1 LNLFVCFYPFIN
13 RYFCFI
19 KTSNV
24 KNISILSTTKS
35 PGSSSV
41 NPNFF
46 SRENLKFSIH
56 NLRYLPRWIIV
67 MMDFSVLVLS
77 FFFTILIFKG
87 TGLDYIITPHSF
99 RFIGALFGVNIFF
112 FWLFRTYSGII
123 RHSSY
128 IDAVKLLFS
137 QMAVLVLFLFFNF
150 AYELLH
156 GEKAF
161 LNTAFFINIVLS
173 FCGLFLYRV
182 IIKQTFEIY
191 FSEQGTNKLIRT
203 IIYGTDAN
211 AISVANALKFETPS
225 RFKIVGFVDKNN
237 QNATKRM
244 LDLPILIKKKKL
256 PPLMRS
262 VNAQAVIIADKSLS
276 KEEQLII
283 VDQCLEFNYNVFTVP
298 LISDWENQKEISQK
312 VKNIQIE
319 DLLERKP
326 IVLDNKSISKQ
337 LKDKTVLI
345 TGAAGSIGSEI
356 VRQVL
361 GFSPKVVVILD
372 QAETPLHHMYL
383 EMNSLDSNSK
393 MHTVIADVRNK
404 EAMNSVFKKYEP
416 QVVFHAA
423 AYKHVPLM
431 EENPSQAILTNIE
444 GTKIL
449 ADLSCFYKVKK
460 FVMVSTD
467 KAVNPSNVM
476 GASKRIAEKY
486 VQSLQLKNNDN
497 GEKNATK
504 FITTR
509 FGNVLGSNGSVVPL
523 FTKQIANGGPIT
535 ITHPDIIRYFMT
547 IPEACQLVL
556 EAGAMG
562 NGGEIYIFDMGK
574 PVKIIDLAR
583 KMIKLAG
590 FIPEK
595 DIKIQIVGLRP
606 GEKLYEELLNDTSK
620 TLPTYHEKIM
630 ISEEILDDFEVLS
643 TDVEELINIAN
654 HFDNDEIVLKM
665 KQIVPEFK
673 SMNSAF
679 ELLDR

>member
-1 LNLFVCFYPFIN
+1 LFNN
-13 RYFCFI
+13 RLTKKY
-19 KTSNV
+19 
-24 KNISILSTTKS
+24 ILSTDK
-35 PGSSSV
+35 
-41 NPNFF
+41 NPDLDNAIVNFF
-46 SRENLKFSIH
+46 SKANLKFNIH
-56 NLRYLPRWIIV
+56 NLSYLPRWIIV
-67 MMDFSVLVLS
+67 FMDFAVLVMA
-77 FFFTILIFKG
+77 FFFTLLIFRG
-87 TGLDYIITPHSF
+87 TGLDYIITEDEFVFISSF
-99 RFIGALFGVNIFF
+99 FGINVFF

-137 QMAVLVLFLFFNF
+137 QMSVLVLFLAFNF
-150 AYELLH
+150 IYELLY
-156 GEKAF
+156 GSKAF
-161 LNTAFFINIVLS
+161 LNTALFINIVLS

-182 IIKQTFEIY
+182 MVKQTFELY
-191 FSEQGTNKLIRT
+191 FSEQGSNKLIRT
-203 IIYGTDAN
+203 IIYGVDAN
-211 AISVANALKFETPS
+211 AISVANALKFETPT
-225 RFKIVGFVDKNN
+225 RFRIVGFVDKNN
-237 QNATKRM
+237 QNASKRM
-244 LDLPILIKKKKL
+244 LDLPILVKKRKL
-256 PPLMRS
+256 PSLMRS
-262 VNAQAVIIADKSLS
+262 VNAEAVIIADKSLT

-283 VDQCLEFNYNVFTVP
+283 VDQCLEFNFKVYTVP

-326 IVLDNKSISKQ
+326 IVLDSKSISKQ
-337 LKDKTVLI
+337 LKGKTVLI

-361 GFSPKVVVILD
+361 GFAPGKIIILD
-372 QAETPLHHMYL
+372 QAETPLHHLCL
-383 EMNSLDSNSK
+383 EVQNIESNSEIYN
-393 MHTVIADVRNK
+393 VVADVRNK
-404 EAMNSVFKKYEP
+404 KAMDKVFELYHP

-431 EENPSQAILTNIE
+431 EDNPSQAIFTNIE
-444 GTKIL
+444 GTKNL
-449 ADLSCFYKVKK
+449 ADLSCKYNVVK
-460 FVMVSTD
+460 FVMISTD

-486 VQSLQLKNNDN
+486 VQSLQLKNK
-497 GEKNATK
+497 ETNANETK

-523 FTKQIANGGPIT
+523 FTKQIAEGGPVT
-535 ITHPDIIRYFMT
+535 ITHQDIIRYFMT

-562 NGGEIYIFDMGK
+562 NGGEIFIFDMGK

-590 FIPEK
+590 FIPDRE
-595 DIKIQIVGLRP
+595 IKIKIVGLRP

-620 TLPTYHEKIM
+620 TLPTHHHKIM
-630 ISEEILDDFEVLS
+630 IAQEIHDDYDTLFA
-643 TDVEELINIAN
+643 DIEELISLS
-654 HFDNDEIVLKM
+654 HFVSNEEIVSQM
-665 KQIVPEFK
+665 KKIVPEFV

-679 ELLDR
+679 EVLDK

>member
-1 LNLFVCFYPFIN
+1 MNTD
-13 RYFCFI
+13 
-19 KTSNV
+19 KTSAF
-24 KNISILSTTKS
+24 SALLHDYFS
-35 PGSSSV
+35 P
-41 NPNFF
+41 
-46 SRENLKFSIH
+46 RNLKAHIN
-56 NLRYLPRWIIV
+56 NLSYLPRWIIV
-67 MMDFSVLVLS
+67 GIDVMVLILS
-77 FFFTILIFKG
+77 FTFTFLLFEGTALGYILTSHNIYFIFS
-87 TGLDYIITPHSF
+87 LIS
-99 RFIGALFGVNIFF
+99 VNIFF

-128 IDAVKLLFS
+128 IDAIKLLFS
-137 QMAVLVLFLFFNF
+137 QMSVLVFFLFFNLIF
-150 AYELLH
+150 ELYTGH
-156 GEKAF
+156 KAF
-161 LNTAFFINIVLS
+161 LNTALFINLVLS

-182 IIKQTFEIY
+182 IVKQTFEIY
-191 FSEQGTNKLIRT
+191 FSESTTSKLIRT
-203 IIYGTDAN
+203 VIYGTDAN

-225 RFKIVGFVDKNN
+225 RFKIVGFVDKNS
-237 QNATKRM
+237 QNASKRM
-244 LDLPILIKKKKL
+244 LDLPILIQKKKL
-256 PPLMRS
+256 PALMRS
-262 VNAQAVIIADKSLS
+262 VAAEGVIIADKSLS

-283 VDQCLEFNYNVFTVP
+283 VDQCLEFNYKVYTVP

-326 IVLDNKSISKQ
+326 IVLDSRSISKQ
-337 LKDKTVLI
+337 LKDKVILI

-356 VRQVL
+356 TRQVL
-361 GFSPKVVVILD
+361 GFNPKMIVILD
-372 QAETPLHHMYL
+372 HAETPLHHLCL
-383 EMNSLDSNSK
+383 ETLTLDSNTIIK
-393 MHTVIADVRNK
+393 AVIADVK
-404 EAMNSVFKKYEP
+404 SKQALEKVFKEYRP

-431 EENPSQAILTNIE
+431 EENPSQAILTNVE
-444 GTKIL
+444 GTKNL
-449 ADLSCFYKVKK
+449 ADLSCKYKVKK

-486 VQSLQLKNNDN
+486 VQSLFLKNKKEIEDS
-497 GEKNATK
+497 TK

-523 FTKQIANGGPIT
+523 FTKQIAEGGPVT
-535 ITHPDIIRYFMT
+535 ITHQDIIRYFMT

-574 PVKIIDLAR
+574 PVKIIELAR

-595 DIKIQIVGLRP
+595 EIKIKIVGLRP

-620 TLPTYHEKIM
+620 TLPTYHNKIM
-630 ISEEILDDFEVLS
+630 IAQEIQDEYENLHNEID
-643 TDVEELINIAN
+643 ELINIAS
-654 HFDNDEIVLKM
+654 HYDNDDIVAKM
-665 KQIVPEFK
+665 KKIVPEFK

-679 ELLDR
+679 EILDK

>member
-1 LNLFVCFYPFIN
+1 LNTD
-13 RYFCFI
+13 
-19 KTSNV
+19 KQ
-24 KNISILSTTKS
+24 TKVADLLHNSFS
-35 PGSSSV
+35 P
-41 NPNFF
+41 
-46 SRENLKFSIH
+46 R
-56 NLRYLPRWIIV
+56 NLRAHINNLSYLPRWIIV
-67 MMDFSVLVLS
+67 AIDIMVLAFS
-77 FFFTILIFKG
+77 FTFTYMLFEG
-87 TGLDYIITPHSF
+87 TALGYIITSHDF
-99 RFIGALFGVNIFF
+99 YFVGGLIVVNIFF

-128 IDAVKLLFS
+128 IDAIKLLFS
-137 QMAVLVLFLFFNF
+137 QMSVLVFFLFFNLVF
-150 AYELLH
+150 ELYTGH
-156 GEKAF
+156 KAF
-161 LNTAFFINIVLS
+161 LNTALFINLVLS

-182 IIKQTFEIY
+182 IVKQTFELY
-191 FSEQGTNKLIRT
+191 FSEKTSTKLIRT
-203 IIYGTDAN
+203 VIYGTDAN

-237 QNATKRM
+237 QNASKRM
-244 LDLPILIKKKKL
+244 LDLPILILRKKL
-256 PPLMRS
+256 PALMRS
-262 VNAQAVIIADKSLS
+262 VAAEGVIIADKSLS

-283 VDQCLEFNYNVFTVP
+283 VDQCLEFNYRVYTVP

-326 IVLDNKSISKQ
+326 IVLDSKSISKQ
-337 LKDKTVLI
+337 LKDKTILI

-361 GFSPKVVVILD
+361 GFNPKMVIILD
-372 QAETPLHHMYL
+372 HAETPLHNLCL
-383 EMNSLDSNSK
+383 ETLAMNSETK
-393 MHTVIADVRNK
+393 IVAVVADVRSK
-404 EAMNSVFKKYEP
+404 KALEKVFKSYSP
-416 QVVFHAA
+416 HVVFHAA

-431 EENPSQAILTNIE
+431 EENPAQAILTNIK
-444 GTKIL
+444 GTKNL
-449 ADLSCFYKVKK
+449 ADLACKYHVKK

-486 VQSLQLKNNDN
+486 VQSLFLKNQRENN
-497 GEKNATK
+497 EGSTK

-523 FTKQIANGGPIT
+523 FTKQIAEGGPVT
-535 ITHPDIIRYFMT
+535 ITHQDIIRYFMT

-574 PVKIIDLAR
+574 PVRIIDLAK

-590 FIPEK
+590 FIPDKE
-595 DIKIQIVGLRP
+595 IKIKIVGLRP

-620 TLPTYHEKIM
+620 TLPTYHNKIM
-630 ISEEILDDFEVLS
+630 IAQEIQDEYENLHTEV
-643 TDVEELINIAN
+643 DELIGIAD
-654 HFDNDEIVLKM
+654 FYDNDDIVAKM
-665 KQIVPEFK
+665 KKIVPEFK

-679 ELLDR
+679 EVLDK

>member
-1 LNLFVCFYPFIN
+1 MSALLHNSF
-13 RYFCFI
+13 
-19 KTSNV
+19 
-24 KNISILSTTKS
+24 S
-35 PGSSSV
+35 P
-41 NPNFF
+41 
-46 SRENLKFSIH
+46 RNLKANIN
-56 NLRYLPRWIIV
+56 NLSYLPRWIIIAIDIMV
-67 MMDFSVLVLS
+67 
-77 FFFTILIFKG
+77 LIFSFTFTYMLFEG
-87 TGLDYIITPHSF
+87 TALGYIITSYHFYFVSSLIF
-99 RFIGALFGVNIFF
+99 VNVFF

-128 IDAVKLLFS
+128 IDAIKLLFS
-137 QMAVLVLFLFFNF
+137 QMSVLIFFLVFNLVF
-150 AYELLH
+150 ELYSGH
-156 GEKAF
+156 KAF
-161 LNTAFFINIVLS
+161 LNTALFINLVLS

-182 IIKQTFEIY
+182 VVKQTFEIY
-191 FSEQGTNKLIRT
+191 FSEKTDSKLIRT
-203 IIYGTDAN
+203 VIYGTDAN

-237 QNATKRM
+237 QNASKRM
-244 LDLPILIKKKKL
+244 LDLPILIQKKRL
-256 PPLMRS
+256 PALMRS
-262 VNAQAVIIADKSLS
+262 VAAEGVIIADKSLS
-276 KEEQLII
+276 KDEQLII
-283 VDQCLEFNYNVFTVP
+283 VDQCLEFNYRVYTVP

-326 IVLDNKSISKQ
+326 IVLDSKSISKQ
-337 LKDKTVLI
+337 LKDKVILI

-361 GFSPKVVVILD
+361 GFNPKTIVILD
-372 QAETPLHHMYL
+372 HAETPLHNLCL
-383 EMNSLDSNSK
+383 ETLALDSQTK
-393 MHTVIADVRNK
+393 IKAVIADVK
-404 EAMNSVFKKYEP
+404 SKKALEKVFIDFGP

-431 EENPSQAILTNIE
+431 EENPSQAILTNVK
-444 GTKIL
+444 GTKNL
-449 ADLSCFYKVKK
+449 ADLACKYRVKK

-486 VQSLQLKNNDN
+486 VQSLFLKNQK
-497 GEKNATK
+497 EQSECKTK

-523 FTKQIANGGPIT
+523 FTKQIAEGGPVT
-535 ITHPDIIRYFMT
+535 ITHQDIIRYFMT

-574 PVKIIDLAR
+574 PVRIIDLAK

-590 FIPEK
+590 FLPDKE
-595 DIKIQIVGLRP
+595 IKIKIVGLRP

-620 TLPTYHEKIM
+620 TLPTYHNKIM
-630 ISEEILDDFEVLS
+630 IEQEIQDEYENLHTEI
-643 TDVEELINIAN
+643 EELIAIAN
-654 HFDNDEIVLKM
+654 FYSNDEIVGKM
-665 KQIVPEFK
+665 KKIVPEFK
-673 SMNSAF
+673 SMNSTF
-679 ELLDR
+679 EVLDK

>member
-1 LNLFVCFYPFIN
+1 MDVMVL
-13 RYFCFI
+13 
-19 KTSNV
+19 
-24 KNISILSTTKS
+24 ILS
-35 PGSSSV
+35 
-41 NPNFF
+41 F
-46 SRENLKFSIH
+46 L
-56 NLRYLPRWIIV
+56 
-67 MMDFSVLVLS
+67 
-77 FFFTILIFKG
+77 FTFLIFRG
-87 TGLDYIITPHSF
+87 TGLDYIITPHELALVGS
-99 RFIGALFGVNIFF
+99 LFGVNVFF

-137 QMAVLVLFLFFNF
+137 QMSVLVLFLFFNF
-150 AYELLH
+150 TYEVFFK
-156 GEKAF
+156 EKAF
-161 LNTAFFINIVLS
+161 LNTAFFINMVLS

-182 IIKQTFEIY
+182 VVKQTFELY
-191 FSEQGTNKLIRT
+191 FTEKGSNKLIRT
-203 IIYGTDAN
+203 VIYGTDAN

-237 QNATKRM
+237 QNASKRM
-244 LDLPILIKKKKL
+244 LDLPILVKRKKL
-256 PPLMRS
+256 PTLMRT
-262 VNAQAVIIADKSLS
+262 VNADGIIIADKSLS
-276 KEEQLII
+276 KEEQLVI
-283 VDQCLEFNYNVFTVP
+283 VDQCLEYNYRVYTVP

-319 DLLERKP
+319 DLLERQP

-337 LKDKTVLI
+337 LKDKTILI

-361 GFSPKVVVILD
+361 CFNPKKVIILD
-372 QAETPLHHMYL
+372 QAETPLHHLSL
-383 EMNSLDSNSK
+383 ETLSISSDSEIHS
-393 MHTVIADVRNK
+393 VIADIRNK
-404 EAMNSVFKKYEP
+404 EAMNKIFKLYEP
-416 QVVFHAA
+416 QVVYHAA

-444 GTKIL
+444 GTKNL
-449 ADLSCFYKVKK
+449 ADLSCQYNVKK

-486 VQSLQLKNNDN
+486 VQSLQLKSLK
-497 GEKNATK
+497 EKGSHGTK

-523 FTKQIANGGPIT
+523 FTKQIADGGPVT
-535 ITHPDIIRYFMT
+535 ITHKDIIRYFMT

-590 FIPEK
+590 FIPDK
-595 DIKIQIVGLRP
+595 DIKIAIVGLRP

-620 TLPTYHEKIM
+620 TIPTHNDKIM
-630 ISEEILDDFEVLS
+630 IAEEIQEEFETLHI
-643 TDVEELINIAN
+643 DIDELIGIAN
-654 HFDNDEIVLKM
+654 FFDNEDIVSKM
-665 KQIVPEFK
+665 KKIVPEFI
-673 SMNSAF
+673 SMNSTF
-679 ELLDR
+679 QTLDK

>member
-1 LNLFVCFYPFIN
+1 MYTIRSVQNQNQPKLDTEKQTKIAD
-13 RYFCFI
+13 
-19 KTSNV
+19 
-24 KNISILSTTKS
+24 ILHSSFS
-35 PGSSSV
+35 P
-41 NPNFF
+41 
-46 SRENLKFSIH
+46 R
-56 NLRYLPRWIIV
+56 NLRAHINSLSYLPRWIIIAIDV
-67 MMDFSVLVLS
+67 MV
-77 FFFTILIFKG
+77 LIFSFTFTYMLFEG
-87 TGLDYIITPHSF
+87 TALGYIITSHDFYFVGS
-99 RFIGALFGVNIFF
+99 LLVVNIFF

-128 IDAVKLLFS
+128 IDAIKLLFS
-137 QMAVLVLFLFFNF
+137 QMSVLVFFLFFNLVF
-150 AYELLH
+150 ELYTGH
-156 GEKAF
+156 KAF
-161 LNTAFFINIVLS
+161 LNTALFINLVLS

-182 IIKQTFEIY
+182 IVKQTFELY
-191 FSEQGTNKLIRT
+191 FSEKTNSKLIRT
-203 IIYGTDAN
+203 VIYGTDAN

-237 QNATKRM
+237 QNASKRM
-244 LDLPILIKKKKL
+244 LDLPILILRKKL
-256 PPLMRS
+256 PALMRS
-262 VNAQAVIIADKSLS
+262 VAAEGVIIADKSLS

-283 VDQCLEFNYNVFTVP
+283 VDQCLEFNYRVYTVP

-326 IVLDNKSISKQ
+326 IVLDSKSISKQ
-337 LKDKTVLI
+337 LKEKTILI

-361 GFSPKVVVILD
+361 GFNPKIVIILD
-372 QAETPLHHMYL
+372 HAETPLHNLCL
-383 EMNSLDSNSK
+383 ETLAMNSDAK
-393 MHTVIADVRNK
+393 IVAVIADVRSK
-404 EAMNSVFKKYEP
+404 KALEKVFKSYNP
-416 QVVFHAA
+416 HVVFHAA

-431 EENPSQAILTNIE
+431 EENPSQAILTNIK
-444 GTKIL
+444 GTKNL
-449 ADLSCFYKVKK
+449 ADLSCKYHVKK

-486 VQSLQLKNNDN
+486 VQSLFLKNQRENN
-497 GEKNATK
+497 GGATK

-523 FTKQIANGGPIT
+523 FTKQIAEGGPVT
-535 ITHPDIIRYFMT
+535 ITHQDIIRYFMT

-574 PVKIIDLAR
+574 PVKIIDLAK

-590 FIPEK
+590 FIPDKE
-595 DIKIQIVGLRP
+595 IKIKIVGLRP

-620 TLPTYHEKIM
+620 TLPTYHNKIM
-630 ISEEILDDFEVLS
+630 IAQEIQDEYENLHTEID
-643 TDVEELINIAN
+643 ELIGIAD
-654 HFDNDEIVLKM
+654 FYDNDDIVAKM
-665 KQIVPEFK
+665 KKIVPEFK

-679 ELLDR
+679 EVLDK

>member
-1 LNLFVCFYPFIN
+1 MNNDSFI
-13 RYFCFI
+13 
-19 KTSNV
+19 S
-24 KNISILSTTKS
+24 
-35 PGSSSV
+35 G
-41 NPNFF
+41 FF
-46 SRENLKFSIH
+46 SRANLKLSIH
-56 NLRYLPRWIIV
+56 NLSYLPRWIII
-67 MMDFSVLVLS
+67 MIDFSVLIVS
-77 FFFTILIFKG
+77 FFFTLLIFRG
-87 TGLDYIITPHSF
+87 TGLKYIITTHDVLFVCSF
-99 RFIGALFGVNIFF
+99 FGVNIFF

-137 QMAVLVLFLFFNF
+137 QMSVLVVFLFFNF
-150 AYELLH
+150 SYELLYN
-156 GEKAF
+156 ERAF
-161 LNTAFFINIVLS
+161 LTTALFINVVLS

-182 IIKQTFEIY
+182 IVKQTFELY
-191 FSEQGTNKLIRT
+191 FSEKSPTKLIRA

-211 AISVANALKFETPS
+211 AISVANALKFETPT
-225 RFKIVGFVDKNN
+225 RFKIVGFVDRNN
-237 QNATKRM
+237 QNASKRM
-244 LDLPILIKKKKL
+244 LDLPILVQKKKL
-256 PPLMRS
+256 PSLMRS
-262 VNAQAVIIADKSLS
+262 VGAEAVIIADKSLG

-283 VDQCLEFNYNVFTVP
+283 VDQCLEFNYRVYTVP

-326 IVLDNKSISKQ
+326 IVLDNKLISKQ

-345 TGAAGSIGSEI
+345 SGAAGSIGSEI

-361 GFSPKVVVILD
+361 SFNPKKVIILD
-372 QAETPLHHMYL
+372 QAETPLHHLSL
-383 EMNSLDSNSK
+383 ELQKNHYTSK
-393 MHTVIADVRNK
+393 IHNVIADVRNY
-404 EAMNSVFKKYEP
+404 EAMSKVFKLYKP

-444 GTKIL
+444 GTKNL
-449 ADLSCFYKVKK
+449 ADLACEHNVIK

-486 VQSLQLKNNDN
+486 VQSLQIKNSKENN
-497 GEKNATK
+497 EKATK

-523 FTKQIANGGPIT
+523 FTKQIANGGPVT

-574 PVKIIDLAR
+574 PVKIIDLAK

-590 FIPEK
+590 FIPDK
-595 DIKIQIVGLRP
+595 DIKIEIVGLRP

-620 TLPTYHEKIM
+620 TIPTHHEKIM
-630 ISEEILDDFEVLS
+630 IAEEIQDEFENLHS
-643 TDVEELINIAN
+643 EINELIGIAN
-654 HFDNDEIVLKM
+654 FFNNDDIVAKM
-665 KQIVPEFK
+665 KTIVPEFI
-673 SMNSAF
+673 SMNSTF
-679 ELLDR
+679 EVLDR

>member
-1 LNLFVCFYPFIN
+1 M
-13 RYFCFI
+13 
-19 KTSNV
+19 
-24 KNISILSTTKS
+24 STTKNS
-35 PGSSSV
+35 GSTSVSS
-41 NPNFF
+41 NFF

-56 NLRYLPRWIIV
+56 NLSYLPRWIIV
-67 MMDFSVLVLS
+67 MMDFSVLVVS

-87 TGLDYIITPHSF
+87 TGLDYIVTPHTF
-99 RFIGALFGVNIFF
+99 RFIAGFFGVNVFF

-137 QMAVLVLFLFFNF
+137 QMAVLIIFLFFNF
-150 AYELLH
+150 SYELLY
-156 GEKAF
+156 GQKAF
-161 LNTAFFINIVLS
+161 LNTAIFINIVLS

-182 IIKQTFEIY
+182 IIKQTFELY
-191 FSEQGTNKLIRT
+191 FSDQGTNKLIRT

-244 LDLPILIKKKKL
+244 LDLPILVKKKKL

-283 VDQCLEFNYNVFTVP
+283 VDQCLEFNYTVYTVP

-312 VKNIQIE
+312 VKSIQIE

-326 IVLDNKSISKQ
+326 IVLDSKLISKQ
-337 LKDKTVLI
+337 LKDKTILI

-361 GFSPKVVVILD
+361 IFNPKTVIILD
-372 QAETPLHHMYL
+372 QAETPLHHMCL
-383 EMNSLDSNSK
+383 EMKSSGSNSAIY
-393 MHTVIADVRNK
+393 TVIADVRNK
-404 EAMNSVFKKYEP
+404 EAMNNVFRLHQP

-444 GTKIL
+444 GTKNL
-449 ADLSCFYKVKK
+449 ADLSCFYNVKK

-486 VQSLQLKNNDN
+486 VQSLQFKNTNTIT
-497 GEKNATK
+497 KNTTK

-523 FTKQIANGGPIT
+523 FTKQIANGGPVT

-574 PVKIIDLAR
+574 PVKIIDLAK

-590 FIPEK
+590 FIPDKE
-595 DIKIQIVGLRP
+595 IKIQIVGLRP

-620 TLPTYHEKIM
+620 TLPTHHDKIM
-630 ISEEILDDFEVLS
+630 IAEEILDDFEALNI
-643 TDVEELINIAN
+643 DINELIGIAN
-654 HFDNDEIVLKM
+654 NFDNDAIVSKM
-665 KQIVPEFK
+665 KKIVPEFK

-679 ELLDR
+679 ELLDK